1 MTATISQQS
10 LPLPPGNLGLPLIG
24 ETFNFLYDP
33 HYVEKRQKQY
43 GSIFKTSLFG
53 YPTVMAIGAEANRH
67 LFANEKS
74 HLSVGWPESLKVLL
88 GKKSLVIQTGN
99 EHQNRRKIFNKA
111 FQPKILEQS
120 VSAIEGI
127 SHSYL
132 DKWERMGTFSWFPE
146 LSKYSLD
153 VACKVLV
160 DVDTSDDSHFSKYF
174 EEWGDGLFSIPIR
187 LPWTKFG
194 RALHSRKQLL
204 LRIEEIVRKRQQQ
217 SHTNQD
223 LLGLLLQVQ
232 DEDGNKLS
240 LEEVKDQILTFLFGG
255 HDTIGSAL
263 TAMCMLLAQS
273 PEVLATARAEQ
284 QQMGLEK
291 PLTLEHLKQMNYL
304 EQVVKEV
311 LRVTPSATFGFRK
324 VIKEFEFNGYR
335 IPQNWIA
342 VYVIRRTHQD
352 SSIYTQ
358 PELFDPQRF
367 APERAEDKAK
377 PFGYVPFGGGMR
389 ECPGKE
395 FGKLV
400 IKLLTAM
407 LLREYEWELEAEQNL
422 NPVLFPTPYP
432 RDGLRVNFRRLAS

>member
-1 MTATISQQS
+1 MTVTLSQQS
-10 LPLPPGNLGLPLIG
+10 LPLPPGNFCLPLIG
-24 ETFNFLYDP
+24 ETLNFLYDP
-33 HYVEKRQKQY
+33 NFVEKRQQQY

-53 YPTVMAIGAEANRH
+53 CPTVIA
-67 LFANEKS
+67 
-74 HLSVGWPESLKVLL
+74 GWPESIKALL
-88 GKKSLVIQTGN
+88 GMGSLVIQTGN
-99 EHQNRRKIFNKA
+99 EHQHRRKIFHKA

-120 VSAIEGI
+120 ISGIE
-127 SHSYL
+127 SLTHSYL
-132 DKWERMGTFSWFPE
+132 DKWECMGTFSWFPE

-153 VACKVLV
+153 VACKFLLG
-160 DVDTSDDSHFSKYF
+160 VDTSQDSHFSKFF

-194 RALHSRKQLL
+194 RALHSREQLL
-204 LRIEEIVRKRQQQ
+204 KRIEEIVQMRQQQ
-217 SHTNQD
+217 PSKSDD
-223 LLGLLLQVQ
+223 LLGLLLQAQ

-240 LEEVKDQILTFLFGG
+240 LQEVKDQILTFLFGG
-255 HDTIGSAL
+255 HDTVASAL
-263 TAMCMLLAQS
+263 TSMCMFLAQS
-273 PEVLATARAEQ
+273 PEVLANARAEQ
-284 QQMGLEK
+284 QQIGFEK
-291 PLTLEHLKQMNYL
+291 PLLMEHLKQMNYL
-304 EQVVKEV
+304 DRVVKEV

-324 VIKEFEFNGYR
+324 VVKEFDFNGYR
-335 IPQNWIA
+335 IPKDWIA

-395 FGKLV
+395 FGKVV

-407 LLREYEWELEAEQNL
+407 LLREYEWELVPEQNL
-422 NPVLFPTPYP
+422 NLALFPTPYP
-432 RDGLRVNFRRLAS
+432 LDGLRVKFRRLVL